1 MFPAVICVLV
11 HLVAASPSIEPYPV
25 VGVTSN
31 PSTAASLPS
40 ITTKITTSGNGG
52 QSMPPSE
59 TMSTGTGGTL
69 TYMSTTSP
77 PVWTTPAYPD
87 VPTEHHDGQTDKTD
101 EPTTPERR
109 SEEVTESPVTATEPS
124 NDTDEKE
131 EEQDPSAAQTIRLS
145 ELLLRLLAVFI
156 IVSLYVKH
164 VSLSP

>member
-59 TMSTGTGGTL
+59 TMSTATL

-101 EPTTPERR
+101 EPTTPERV

-164 VSLSP
+164 VPLSP

>member
-1 MFPAVICVLV
+1 M
-11 HLVAASPSIEPYPV
+11 
-25 VGVTSN
+25 
-31 PSTAASLPS
+31 
-40 ITTKITTSGNGG
+40 
-52 QSMPPSE
+52 
-59 TMSTGTGGTL
+59 
-69 TYMSTTSP
+69 
-77 PVWTTPAYPD
+77 
-87 VPTEHHDGQTDKTD
+87 PTEHHDGQTDKTD

-156 IVSLYVKH
+156 IVSLSVKH

>member
-1 MFPAVICVLV
+1 MFPAIICVLV
-11 HLVAASPSIEPYPV
+11 QLIAASPTVEPYPV
-25 VGVTSN
+25 VDVTSY

-59 TMSTGTGGTL
+59 TMSTGTL
-69 TYMSTTSP
+69 TYMSTTSE

-101 EPTTPERR
+101 EPTTPERV

-156 IVSLYVKH
+156 IVSVSVKH
-164 VSLSP
+164 VALSP